1 MLIKK
6 EVQYGFTDQRGG
18 LFFEGFFNK
27 PLDNNCDVVSMRVK
41 TTEEPIIILY
51 TVNVARFADSHIES
65 VRVETNSDYRN
76 AEHFQHIF
84 AVADEAFDAFSDKQE
99 SQINNQEQND

>member
-1 MLIKK
+1 MVIKK

-27 PLDNNCDVVSMRVK
+27 PIDDNCNVVTLIVK

-51 TVNVARFADSHIES
+51 TVNVGRFLDSHMES
-65 VRVETNSDYRN
+65 VRIETNSDYRN

-84 AVADEAFDAFSDKQE
+84 AVVDEAFKTFADSE
-99 SQINNQEQND
+99 EPQINNQEQNN